1 MYLELLGY
9 VSGGLITIALLPQVI
24 KSWKT
29 KSTKDISIPWMI
41 LYQTGLILCI
51 GYGIGIGSMP
61 FVLTTIVELLMA
73 VSLLIL
79 KCIYK

>member
-9 VSGGLITIALLPQVI
+9 LSGGLITVALLPQVI

-29 KSTKDISIPWMI
+29 KSTKDISVPWML
-41 LYQTGLILCI
+41 LYQTGLILSI
-51 GYGIGIGSMP
+51 TYGIGIGSMP
-61 FVLTTIVELLMA
+61 FVLTTVAELLLA
-73 VSLLIL
+73 LSLLIL

>member
-51 GYGIGIGSMP
+51 AYGVGIGSMP

-73 VSLLIL
+73 ASLLIL